1 MSASA
6 KSLSAVALAFVAGM
20 ASMSAYMSRGVA
32 RRDVPEAPQ
41 RAAPSLAE
49 RLRAEAHGQSLPW
62 SDPVETT
69 SVPSSPPKLQFT
81 PGPAG
86 ASADGIK
93 SAPGGEGNPV
103 QQVMPAPTSVRPPDE
118 DRDRPRFRIAER
130 NRSARPG
137 PNVAPGVERTRP
149 GSLETSRRTLDEEG
163 GHSQARSA
171 AATHPTAKPHPAP
184 SRNLPSLD
192 AVDEAR
198 FAARRPEPSRARSPA
213 PSPYRTVR
221 LARREDLDG
230 DAPPPARATE
240 AHADAPGW
248 PSGEESRAKPRRS
261 FAASDGL
268 MRWLSGPGGRF

>member
-32 RRDVPEAPQ
+32 RRDVPEAPH

-69 SVPSSPPKLQFT
+69 SVPSSSPKLQFT

-93 SAPGGEGNPV
+93 SASDGERSPV
-103 QQVMPAPTSVRPPDE
+103 QQVMPAPTSVRPPVE
-118 DRDRPRFRIAER
+118 DRERPHIRIAER

-137 PNVAPGVERTRP
+137 PDVVPGVERTRP
-149 GSLETSRRTLDEEG
+149 RSLETSRRILDEEG

-171 AATHPTAKPHPAP
+171 EATHPFAKPHPAS

-198 FAARRPEPSRARSPA
+198 IASRRPEPSRARLLA
-213 PSPYRTVR
+213 PSPYRPVR
-221 LARREDLDG
+221 LARRDDVDG
-230 DAPPPARATE
+230 DAPPPRRAPE

-248 PSGEESRAKPRRS
+248 PSGDEARARPRRS